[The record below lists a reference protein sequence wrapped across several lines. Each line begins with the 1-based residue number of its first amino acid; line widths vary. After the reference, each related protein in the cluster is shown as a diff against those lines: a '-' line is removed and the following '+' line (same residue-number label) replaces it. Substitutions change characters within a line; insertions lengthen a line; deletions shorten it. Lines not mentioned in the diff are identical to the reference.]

1 MQKHRTYDLA
11 RDMSNEYKACDV
23 CGRKRMELTKCEV
36 CGAMACHRCIGID
49 ISGSNSLVDIC
60 VDCLTHVVL

>member
-1 MQKHRTYDLA
+1 
-11 RDMSNEYKACDV
+11 
-23 CGRKRMELTKCEV
+23 
-36 CGAMACHRCIGID
+36 MACHRCIGID